1 MSNQKEERVTEMAAI
16 RMPTE
21 QMDFIR
27 RNTIIAEKVGK
38 FMVMLADMQKAAQDV
53 RNLLSKPDLFKQF
66 LENGTE
72 EELTKF
78 LQVCVKVQENPDGIF
93 HAKNVPEEA
102 FDKIMEKMGDH
113 VVATKI
119 DDTKLF
125 RRKNEQSTNS

>member
-72 EELTKF
+72 EELAAF
-78 LQVCVKVQENPDGIF
+78 LQMCAKIQENPDGIF
-93 HAKNVPEEA
+93 HAKDIPEEA
-102 FDKIMEKMGDH
+102 FDRIVEKLGDH

-119 DDTKLF
+119 ED
-125 RRKNEQSTNS
+125 

>member
-1 MSNQKEERVTEMAAI
+1 MSEKEQRVPEMAAI

-21 QMDFIR
+21 HMDFIR
-27 RNTIIAEKVGK
+27 RNTIIAEKAGK

-78 LQVCVKVQENPDGIF
+78 LQVCVKVQENPDAIF
-93 HAKNVPEEA
+93 HAKDIPEEA
-102 FDKIMEKMGDH
+102 FDRIVEKLGDH

-119 DDTKLF
+119 ED
-125 RRKNEQSTNS
+125 